1 MANKSLTDISYVTYN
16 TTQKKLDVLNLNY
29 KNINHVNKITFE
41 AESSR
46 FINFNFGK
54 RVTLKNV
61 QILSG
66 AQVAVESTVW
76 YKRRGVPQYSRYFEN
91 TTSKFD
97 LIDQDDIIFELNFTQ
112 PTPSLFF
119 YDPDYTDNIFTV
131 DEDNNTHIIW
141 YYETQSPQK
150 LPNDFIKRYSN
161 NIPIGTY
168 SIYEFNKQLFNVFLD
183 GRIFKEE
190 YPIEIVGKYPKLKLN
205 LHPRS
210 EYRIIIDKDSP
221 LFTYLGITQA
231 DMVIIPNVSYSIPF
245 TYDPY
250 SNTEFVMRYNNSGK
264 YDSYRTGTTISPF
277 ISHIPITDES
287 NNEIRYTTSD
297 KEIRI
302 NLLANA
308 MMEFEGNVL
317 LEESITD
324 QQSSGLFTYF
334 NDISCNTITSNYFTS
349 NSIYTNDA
357 SLGLIDI
364 SGTLYSYNL
373 DSSNITINTS
383 DISNNI
389 TASNL
394 SSNLVS
400 TNLINTE
407 FIDVSNG
414 FIKLNNSKNFNISY
428 NKYKFIRFDLSI
440 NNLNTDKTT
449 TFNNFKFYDIS
460 NSNPLF
466 RLWTYNSNNYTL
478 YNTIYDNS
486 INYTGDA
493 SSIIFDFKNP
503 VPQGISFSYNKNDI
517 GKIFKIDSSNNN
529 IHYKP
534 SNDNNLGIN
543 NVIQAQ
549 LPDNSYDLVGINSL
563 LTQQHGGTIIDPN
576 VRTTSAG
583 GVRVKIG
590 DNQFEDLVTDI
601 SYTIVDKNTNELVG
615 IDDASVNIIRDF
627 LRFENT
633 NPLRPYE
640 EFVYFSSNETK
651 LLFFID
657 NSFIDI
663 SYSLLYDSSYSFF
676 KHFFEP
682 DISFLTPND
691 LKSGATVF
699 WNENTG
705 AETSNDAPL
714 TLLNSNTDWNLNLRD
729 PSNNIDISGNAS
741 VSDNSGNIFAAL
753 LTLRDEFVQNP
764 EIIPYYKNDTYTD
777 ISSGEWT
784 VINFNKQ
791 YKNRFF
797 LSDYSNNYLDYSSNN
812 IYISIPYTADII
824 NIDNSSNVLL
834 KHKMDSQGPTYDSSF
849 VNLNKNFIMI
859 EKNIVAKD
867 ISCLDI
873 SLSNIF
879 GNKEYLI
886 NNLDVSNNCTVKNIE
901 TYINGDPS
909 YVGFSTSR
917 KITKM
922 ANYISSGDI
931 SNSGFRMEIGPEIS
945 GNNAGWYIKM
955 IGDNNSNNSGDAAI
969 IFRPKDILGL
979 DNTWFDMSC
988 DLVLSNSAFN
998 IVSDDRYKH
1007 NEIDISNAT
1016 LTVKK
1021 IVPKSYIKT
1030 RDLYDSNYN
1039 IDITNAPPGT
1049 TYESG
1054 YIAQDILTIP
1064 ELVHVV
1070 QNGYKLSINYNGIQP
1085 YLCKAIQEL
1094 YAEVVSL
1101 ELQIQALENI

>member
-1 MANKSLTDISYVTYN
+1 MTSKSLTDISYVTYQN
-16 TTQKKLDVLNLNY
+16 TRKLDVLNLNY
-29 KNINHVNKITFE
+29 KNINHANKITFE
-41 AESSR
+41 VESSR

-54 RVTLKNV
+54 RVSLKNI

-66 AQVAVESTVW
+66 SQYAVESTVW
-76 YKRRGVPQYSRYFEN
+76 YKRRGVPHYSRYFEN
-91 TTSKFD
+91 TSKFD
-97 LIDQDDIIFELNFTQ
+97 IIDQDDIILELNFTQ

-131 DEDNNTHIIW
+131 DENNNTHIIW
-141 YYETQSPQK
+141 YYKTQSPDST
-150 LPNDFIKRYSN
+150 NSTIKRYSN

-190 YPIEIVGKYPKLKLN
+190 YPIEIIGKYPKLKLN
-205 LHPRS
+205 LHSRS
-210 EYRIIIDKDSP
+210 KYSIIIDKDSP
-221 LFTYLGITQA
+221 LFTYLGITQGA
-231 DMVIIPNVSYSIPF
+231 DLSFNPDVSYGIPF
-245 TYDPY
+245 TFDPY
-250 SNTEFVMRYNNSGK
+250 SNTEFVMRYNNFGK
-264 YDSYRTGTTISPF
+264 YDIYRTGATIAPF

-287 NNEIRYTTSD
+287 GNIITYTTSER
-297 KEIRI
+297 EIRI
-302 NLLANA
+302 NLL
-308 MMEFEGNVL
+308 ETSIIEVEGKVL
-317 LEESITD
+317 LEESITN
-324 QQSSGLFTYF
+324 QLTSGLFTYF
-334 NDISCNTITSNYFTS
+334 NDISCNNINSNYFTS
-349 NSIYTNDA
+349 NSINTNDA
-357 SLGLIDI
+357 SFRLLDI
-364 SGTLYSYNL
+364 SGTLYSKNM
-373 DSSNITINTS
+373 DSSNIIINRC
-383 DISNNI
+383 DISNTI

-394 SSNLVS
+394 YSNDVNV
-400 TNLINTE
+400 NLINSE
-407 FIDVSNG
+407 FIDISNG
-414 FIKLNNSKNFNISY
+414 YVKLNNSSNFNISY
-428 NKYKFIRFDLSI
+428 NKYKFIRFDLII
-440 NNLNTDKTT
+440 NNLNTDKSS
-449 TFNNFKFYDIS
+449 TFNNLKFYDIG
-460 NSNPLF
+460 NNNPLF
-466 RLWTYNSNNYTL
+466 RVWTLSNNNYTL
-478 YNTIYDNS
+478 VNTIYDNS

-534 SNDNNLGIN
+534 TNNSHIGSNNI
-543 NVIQAQ
+543 IQAQ
-549 LPDNSYDLVGINSL
+549 IPDNSYDLVGINLL
-563 LTQQHGGTIIDPN
+563 LTQQHGGTSVNPN

-590 DNQFEDLVTDI
+590 NNQFEDLVTDI
-601 SYTIVDKNTNELVG
+601 SYTIVDKNTYNTTSSPQA
-615 IDDASVNIIRDF
+615 ASVNIIRDF
-627 LRFENT
+627 LRFKNT

-640 EFVYFSSNETK
+640 EFVYFSSNKTQ

-657 NSFIDI
+657 NSSIDV

-682 DISFLTPND
+682 DISFITPND

-729 PSNNIDISGNAS
+729 PSNNIDISGNTS

-753 LTLRDEFVQNP
+753 LTIRDEFVQNP

-784 VINFNKQ
+784 AINYNKH

-824 NIDNSSNVLL
+824 YIDNSSNVLL
-834 KHKMDSQGPTYDSSF
+834 KHKLDSQGPTYDSSL
-849 VNLNKNFIMI
+849 VNLNKNSVII
-859 EKNIVAKD
+859 EKNIIAKD
-867 ISCLDI
+867 IYCLDI

-886 NNLDVSNNCTVKNIE
+886 NNLDVSNNCNVKNIE
-901 TYINGDPS
+901 TYINNDPS
-909 YVGFSTSR
+909 YIGFSTTQ

-922 ANYISSGDI
+922 ANYISTDDI

-955 IGDNNSNNSGDAAI
+955 IGDNNSNNSGDAAL

-979 DNTWFDMSC
+979 NNTWFDMSC

-998 IVSDDRYKH
+998 NVSDDRYKH
-1007 NEIDISNAT
+1007 NERDISNAI
-1016 LTVKK
+1016 LTVKQ
-1021 IVPKSYIKT
+1021 ITPKTYIKT
-1030 RDLYDSNYN
+1030 RNLYDYSYN
-1039 IDITNAPPGT
+1039 IDINNIPPGT

-1064 ELVHVV
+1064 ELIHVV
-1070 QNGYKLSINYNGIQP
+1070 QNGYKLSVNYNGIQP

-1094 YAEVVSL
+1094 YAEVLSL
-1101 ELQIQALENI
+1101 ESQIQIHENT